1 MLDRHELDR
10 LTLLTA
16 TKVGDEI
23 PPSTP
28 DDQRRIQADEFASW
42 IEGRVQRQIADQAPF
57 IIVSVVGLDVVGK
70 FTFPRLPKEAIG
82 VLITFDRCR
91 FRHDFHLIG
100 NRLKGSLTLSNTI
113 AEATIAFA
121 LGSVS
126 ERLALKAVQADSVL
140 LNYFDAREVGFE
152 RVQCAAGK
160 FVGIQYS
167 RFATCDLRDCQKSVL
182 TEVVC
187 DSNLSVAG
195 AAETVSIARTTVNG
209 DLRLT
214 ADPASAPTDYRLGG
228 CQIAGS
234 LIVGLNTPE
243 SDQDKSDL
251 QVCSKKD
258 FQVSLCEVSNDIS
271 IKGLRNTSFNFLSTN
286 VHGEFRC
293 SSSFLTSLALHYCK
307 IEHDFDLSQTQLDG
321 PIVLFDVIADG
332 RLDWY
337 HLRQSSGLKEDGKG
351 SNHYLTARGCRFGDV
366 AWRGCNFE
374 FSSELKDCQ
383 ISRDLRLS
391 DTKSRTQIFNN
402 VSIEG
407 DTVIQTC
414 DFDSFSLERS
424 TSRSLMFDLISKKDP
439 IAKHM
444 ISLRGSHFGRLVFGA
459 YEFRE
464 DPAAML
470 PPQMDMVGCTYESL
484 PVIDSAKNGEARWRF
499 MKKLARSGYAY
510 DPQPYYQ
517 LARQMRVAGRI
528 SEANRLQFEE
538 RQQAKIAARIE
549 GRWPQYLGL
558 LALRWTI
565 GYGIGAGYFW
575 SLLWVLFFTVAG
587 ALVLAH
593 TPVTDNLL
601 MSWLWRLGASFEQ
614 VFPLAKLSPHYTAF
628 FEEKIGNP
636 LTFCQNA
643 WFAFQRLAGW
653 LLAAFVVAG
662 VAGLTQKPT

>member
-1 MLDRHELDR
+1 MLDRHALDR
-10 LTLLTA
+10 LTLLTD
-16 TKVGDEI
+16 TKVGDDI
-23 PPSTP
+23 PPSKP
-28 DDQRRIQADEFASW
+28 DDQRRIEADEFAGW
-42 IEGRVQRQIADQAPF
+42 IEGRVQQARF
-57 IIVSVVGLDVVGK
+57 IIVSVIGLDVVGK
-70 FTFPRLPKEAIG
+70 FSFPRLPKEATG

-91 FRHDFHLIG
+91 FRNDFYLVG
-100 NRLKGSLTLSNTI
+100 NRLMGSLTLSNTI
-113 AEATIAFA
+113 AEAKITFGF
-121 LGSVS
+121 GSVS
-126 ERLALKAVQADSVL
+126 ERLALQAVEADSVL
-140 LNYFDAREVGFE
+140 LNHFDAREAGFE
-152 RVQCAAGK
+152 RVKCAAGRS
-160 FVGIQYS
+160 VGIQYG

-187 DSNLSVAG
+187 DSSLSVAG
-195 AAETVSIARTTVNG
+195 AAEKVSIARTTVNG
-209 DLRLT
+209 DLWLT
-214 ADPASAPTDYRLGG
+214 ADPASVPTDYLLSS
-228 CQIAGS
+228 CQMAGS
-234 LIVGLNTPE
+234 LIVGLNTRQPDE
-243 SDQDKSDL
+243 DKSDS
-251 QVCSKKD
+251 QVYSKKG
-258 FQVSLCEVSNDIS
+258 FQISFCEVANDIS
-271 IKGLRNTSFNFLSTN
+271 IRGLRNTSFDFLSTN
-286 VHGEFRC
+286 VHGKFRC
-293 SSSFLTSLALHYCK
+293 SSSFLTSLALHDCT

-321 PIVLFDVIADG
+321 PIGLFDVIVDG

-337 HLRQSSGLKEDGKG
+337 DLRQSSGLNGDGQG
-351 SNHYLTARGCRFGDV
+351 SNHYLAARGCRFGDV
-366 AWRGCNFE
+366 SWRGCNFE

-391 DTKSRTQIFNN
+391 NTKSRTQIFTN
-402 VSIEG
+402 VSVEG

-414 DFDSFSLERS
+414 DFDSFRFERS
-424 TSRSLMFDLISKKDP
+424 TSRSLMFDLLSKKDP
-439 IAKHM
+439 IAKDAV
-444 ISLRGSHFGRLVFGA
+444 SLRGSHFGRLVFGA

-470 PPQMDMVGCTYESL
+470 PPQVDMVGCTYESL

-499 MKKLARSGYAY
+499 MKKLARSGYVY

-538 RQQAKIAARIE
+538 RQQAKMAARDE

-558 LALRWTI
+558 VVLRWTI

-587 ALVLAH
+587 ALVLAQ

-614 VFPLAKLSPHYTAF
+614 VFPLAKLSPHYAAF
-628 FEEKIGNP
+628 FEEKVGNP

-643 WFAFQRLAGW
+643 WFAFQRLVGW